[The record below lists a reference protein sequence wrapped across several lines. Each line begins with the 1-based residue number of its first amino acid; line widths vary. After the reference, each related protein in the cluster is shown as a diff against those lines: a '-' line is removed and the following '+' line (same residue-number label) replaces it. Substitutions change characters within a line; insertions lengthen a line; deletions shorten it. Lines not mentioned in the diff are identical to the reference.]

1 MSDNG
6 ITLGRGHRVSVKTPA
21 MVEYTA
27 GRNKSKQ
34 TVENIARTKNV
45 QQQEAQL
52 AAKEQAK
59 TQTSNVLS
67 NTLQATSQSQSL
79 QETGAFDVLLARRA
93 EDYTPKTKRL
103 DTLHRAVIDAS
114 TLDYIYEQPQEAATH
129 QARIRRRRR
138 RIQNRN
144 KAAKGKSKSKST
156 KPTTEPVSRPLDIDP
171 EEARNVAET
180 LKYERRCIELQF
192 MIFGRTGKPI
202 DELKLMDG
210 DELEA
215 EWQKA
220 QAGDPVTARAP
231 TPANPPAKSTSKA
244 STSKPSTKKARDQ
257 AAIVATPA
265 KKTRASSPL
274 VPLTQA
280 REQSARAELSSPAVL
295 KRRRDISTERTDE
308 DARCRRVVL
317 NDMRIA
323 PAKPLK
329 NRKIVVEPAKSAPSS
344 RAGSAAPSTISA
356 YSKSGGSKRGIGHSI
371 DLDSEMIDLG
381 DLHANGGEEEDEED
395 DDEEMEAMEQT
406 ASRNGQ
412 NKKAPPRP
420 KKSDYKGTIEG
431 LVVDRA
437 VDYIE
442 TALLSN
448 PCPSND
454 EYELMIHQGWE
465 TGVKFYNKSSKVVKL
480 TDQINRVIKSLI
492 SSFRMCGRRQMVDV
506 LASHFGLDVS
516 PSQTREDVKNVAA
529 GLLPIWFHQDPEAKS
544 EKAGHY
550 RSNFVA
556 RAIATL
562 FYFGPRP
569 PALRSDADMV
579 PMPEVTIAFS
589 CAVAEEILMRYKK
602 DGYIKVEQK
611 APKGQG
617 QARNRKKG
625 PTDKEIVPRT
635 GQDEL
640 KDLMDIH
647 LQSIEPF
654 QRTVPRSYQKWLLE
668 LHDECLQWAGKSSQD
683 GGNSKPAEGA
693 LTADSYAD
701 EEDISPEELNAVLN
715 KSRARLTSVEPHSK
729 GRSHSEPRL
738 YIQVR
743 PAPRPHMLLN
753 NGKSSN
759 LSGLPE
765 DPNSNSDP
773 DSRSSSGSESNSD
786 SDKDL
791 NSDLDEDWDSD
802 NNPAGPGEID
812 ELGDDS
818 SERAVDMSNQGDQVD
833 YDTQIGKDVGML
845 DKDDTEAPARKL
857 AVKSARRKVMLLDDD
872 EDEAVGGGDKVRE
885 SAVEAGTT
893 ISQGGVEPSKPG
905 GSLAGTGT
913 PDKAETPPD
922 APELMERG
930 PERLSSPLSPEPAL
944 DPDNSARNSQ
954 AVVDGSGSAA
964 NGSRMNAVLDK
975 LKERTATT
983 RKQAAEQKMAENAQ
997 EELKGVEADAAGGAA
1012 KSSKAEKAL
1021 KTTKAAAK
1029 KGKKSKR

>member
-1 MSDNG
+1 
-6 ITLGRGHRVSVKTPA
+6 

-34 TVENIARTKNV
+34 TVENIAQTKNV

-52 AAKEQAK
+52 AAEEQAK
-59 TQTSNVLS
+59 TQTS
-67 NTLQATSQSQSL
+67 
-79 QETGAFDVLLARRA
+79 
-93 EDYTPKTKRL
+93 
-103 DTLHRAVIDAS
+103 
-114 TLDYIYEQPQEAATH
+114 
-129 QARIRRRRR
+129 
-138 RIQNRN
+138 

-210 DELEA
+210 NKLEA

-220 QAGDPVTARAP
+220 QAGDPVTAHAP

-265 KKTRASSPL
+265 KKTRASKPVASKVSLIGSPL

-280 REQSARAELSSPAVL
+280 REQSACAELSSPAVL

-308 DARCRRVVL
+308 DARRRRVVL

-356 YSKSGGSKRGIGHSI
+356 HSKSGGSKHGIGHSI

-381 DLHANGGEEEDEED
+381 DLHANGGKEENEED

-442 TALLSN
+442 TALISN
-448 PCPSND
+448 RCPSND

-492 SSFRMCGRRQMVDV
+492 SSFQTRGCRRMVDV

-529 GLLPIWFHQDPEAKS
+529 GLLPIRFHQDPEAKS

-550 RSNFVA
+550 RSDFVA

-683 GGNSKPAEGA
+683 GGNSKPAE
-693 LTADSYAD
+693 
-701 EEDISPEELNAVLN
+701 
-715 KSRARLTSVEPHSK
+715 VEPHSK
-729 GRSHSEPRL
+729 GRLHSEPRS
-738 YIQVR
+738 YIQVH
-743 PAPRPHMLLN
+743 PAPRPHMLSN

-759 LSGLPE
+759 LSGIPE

-786 SDKDL
+786 SDKDSNL
-791 NSDLDEDWDSD
+791 DLDEDWDSD

-833 YDTQIGKDVGML
+833 YDTQIGKDVGMS
-845 DKDDTEAPARKL
+845 DEDDTEAPARKL
-857 AVKSARRKVMLLDDD
+857 AVKSARRKVMLSDND

-922 APELMERG
+922 APESMERG

-964 NGSRMNAVLDK
+964 DGSRMNAVLDK